1 MVTKKFAV
9 SADVL
14 LNSCEANFLE
24 HQQRRES
31 GVFMQFLLTL
41 SILDLT
47 ENFGTTQ
54 KPKDKMEKEI
64 ETFYPGSRKEWREWL
79 QDNHDRKQSVWLIY
93 YKKKS
98 NIPTIIYSE
107 AVDEAHCF
115 GWIDSKSKPLDE
127 NKFMQFFSQRKEK
140 SVWSK
145 VNKEKI
151 ERLVKEGLMT
161 KAGYEII
168 DKAKQNGSWTI
179 LDEAEALIIP
189 DDLDKEFRKRNN
201 AKEYFLNL
209 SRSDKR
215 NILQWLVLA
224 KRQETREKRITEI
237 VELADKKQ
245 KPKQFG
251 GQKNG
256 I

>member
-1 MVTKKFAV
+1 VA
-9 SADVL
+9 
-14 LNSCEANFLE
+14 LNKN
-24 HQQRRES
+24 
-31 GVFMQFLLTL
+31 V
-41 SILDLT
+41 
-47 ENFGTTQ
+47 
-54 KPKDKMEKEI
+54 MEKEV
-64 ETFYPGSRKEWREWL
+64 ETFCPRNRQEWREWL
-79 QDNHDRKQSVWLIY
+79 QDNHDKKQSVWLIY

-98 NIPTIIYSE
+98 NIPTVIYND
-107 AVDEAHCF
+107 AVDEALCF
-115 GWIDSKSKPLDE
+115 GWIDSKAKKLDE
-127 NKFMQFFSQRKEK
+127 HKFMQFFSKRKTN

-151 ERLVKEGLMT
+151 ERLKQEGLMT
-161 KAGYEII
+161 KAGLEII

-189 DDLDKEFRKRNN
+189 NDLDKAFQKKIK
-201 AKEYFLNL
+201 AKEYFLSL

-237 VELADKKQ
+237 VDLAHKKQ

-251 GQKNG
+251 GQKND